1 MAADRPDI
9 GVKSV
14 QVTLD
19 VLEAVAFSTE
29 EVGVTEL
36 AGKLGLTK
44 GTIFRHLRT
53 LVERGYLAQNPATT
67 RYRLGIKSH
76 LLGRM
81 AGASIDLL
89 ASAEAAM
96 KSLRD
101 ATGQTVVLSAVE
113 PRAVR
118 VVTTLMGKS
127 PIEIGVRPGSE
138 LQFHASAQGKVALA
152 FSRRPLLARLEKQ
165 ALSRLTDHTITDFAL
180 LRREIE
186 RVHGQGWASAPE
198 QVMLGINAL
207 AAPILDQ
214 TGDGIAAV
222 AICGSIQFLRQRPDP
237 AQIAAVKAAAAQ
249 VSRNLGFGA
258 RARQRTVASAAE

>member
-1 MAADRPDI
+1 MADRPEV

-19 VLEAVAFSTE
+19 VLEAVAFSPD

-36 AGKLGLTK
+36 AGRLGLTK
-44 GTIFRHLRT
+44 GTIFRHLKT

-76 LLGRM
+76 LLGRL

-89 ASAEAAM
+89 AAAEPAM

-118 VVTTLMGKS
+118 VVSTLMGKS

-152 FSRRPLLARLEKQ
+152 FSRRPLLVRLEKQ
-165 ALSRLTDHTITDFAL
+165 ALTRLTDNTITDVAL

-186 RVHGQGWASAPE
+186 RVRNQGWAAAPE
-198 QVMLGINAL
+198 QVMLGINAI

-237 AQIAAVKAAAAQ
+237 AQITAVKAAAAQ
-249 VSRNLGFGA
+249 ISRNLGFGA
-258 RARQRTVASAAE
+258 SGRARAAASAAE